1 MGRIGI
7 NTACVQRKSNR
18 SIMEILDFALKNG
31 FSAIEFKDEYPFFEE
46 MSDAEKTNAREIIK
60 KHDLFCSVHLP
71 FADMNIS
78 ALNPVLREAAVRV
91 LVDSLKNSAEIG
103 ATAVTV
109 HGGNINALNYGEEWF
124 EVSEKRTNKSLL
136 ELHEVAAKLGIR
148 PAVENLHEFSARLK
162 RVHSRP
168 EDLLR
173 CRNLLG
179 ESTGFTFDIGHAF
192 STPVNPVDFVK
203 QLKPENILISHIH
216 DNDGLEDQHLA
227 VGDGKIDFPAFFQ
240 AYTEEG
246 WDFTLM
252 IETRNVD
259 QALLSRERIENLL
272 MAEEQ
277 KLPEGGG

>member
-1 MGRIGI
+1 
-7 NTACVQRKSNR
+7 
-18 SIMEILDFALKNG
+18 MEILDFALKNG

-46 MSDAEKTNAREIIK
+46 MSDAEKTDAREIIK

-78 ALNPVLREAAVRV
+78 ALKPVLREAAVRV

-124 EVSEKRTNKSLL
+124 EVSEERTNTSLRQL
-136 ELHEVAAKLGIR
+136 QEVAATKGIR
-148 PAVENLHEFSARLK
+148 LSVENLHEFSARLK

-173 CRNLLG
+173 CRKLLG
-179 ESTGFTFDIGHAF
+179 ETTGFTLDIGHAF
-192 STPVNPVDFVK
+192 STPLKPVDFVR
-203 QLKPENILISHIH
+203 QLEAEHILMIHIH
-216 DNDGLEDQHLA
+216 DNNGLEDQHLA

-246 WDFTLM
+246 WAFTLM
-252 IETRNVD
+252 IETRNVK
-259 QALLSRERIENLL
+259 QALLSKERIENLL
-272 MAEEQ
+272 MAGGR
-277 KLPEGGG
+277 KLSDGRG